1 MAAYDKSTTTPS
13 FFKTKFLSDI
23 LPKYKDYNQIYS
35 DGSKSDDSAA
45 YGIYSN
51 NLGTRSKRLGNDS
64 SIFTAEMK
72 AIKNILMSIR
82 NNPHLKKKYV
92 IFCDSK
98 SVLDSIHNQESRNP
112 IMIDILDILQNL
124 NRQKFDI
131 KFCWIP
137 SHVGIRGNEQADQ
150 LARNGLR
157 GTEPSQYKIPYKD
170 YIPFVKTHIKNQWQ
184 KRWDYKHNEERIIK
198 LHYILPTI
206 KPYYV
211 NNLNR
216 KDEKIIHRLRIGHTR
231 LTHRFLMEDPL
242 KREPVCNFCYLDD
255 LTVHHILI
263 ECQHFAVIRARYYS
277 STSLKDLFER
287 YSFKHIIEF
296 LKQAGLYNL
305 I

>member
-1 MAAYDKSTTTPS
+1 M
-13 FFKTKFLSDI
+13 
-23 LPKYKDYNQIYS
+23 
-35 DGSKSDDSAA
+35 
-45 YGIYSN
+45 
-51 NLGTRSKRLGNDS
+51 
-64 SIFTAEMK
+64 E
-72 AIKNILMSIR
+72 AIKKILISVR
-82 NNPHLKKKYV
+82 NNPQIKKKYV

-98 SVLDSIHNQESRNP
+98 SVLESIHFQESKNP
-112 IMIDILDILQNL
+112 IMIDILDILQQL
-124 NRQKFDI
+124 NRRNFII

-137 SHVGIRGNEQADQ
+137 SHVGISGNEEADR
-150 LARNGLR
+150 LAKNGLQER
-157 GTEPSQYKIPYKD
+157 EPTQYKIPYTD
-170 YIPFVKTHIKNQWQ
+170 FIPKVKNYIKNLWQ
-184 KRWDYKHNEERIIK
+184 TRWDYKHNEERIIK
-198 LHYILPTI
+198 LHYILPAI
-206 KPYYV
+206 KPFYV

-242 KREPVCNFCYLDD
+242 QREPVCNFCYLDD

-287 YSFKHIIEF
+287 FSFKHIIEF